1 MRRLALVLGVV
12 ACGHSAA
19 PVPALP
25 RTPGAPRLL
34 PPLPA
39 DPAARG
45 AAYLNQIALQLQP
58 GWGQFLDDCRLRLP
72 ATHALNTM
80 TLAATVELSVD
91 AHGVISGL
99 VLHGSGN
106 VDFDEAVRDA
116 LADAQPLAAPPV
128 DLMSD
133 DDHVHLRWLFARDRR
148 QAGPATADVV
158 MVDLPIADVVP
169 KLVAAGDLVRA
180 ARRVA
185 RAPAGD
191 DRTAAILTIMNH
203 ALAEALGSADSATRR
218 AAVAAIGRAHLREL
232 APDVRGM
239 LRSTTDAELRLIA
252 IEAALALED
261 SEAASLIVGQLPGD
275 LPEHP
280 RLAVAETRALVGLG
294 HASDAA
300 RVLQADLAATNPPHP
315 ITLQALAVAPVP
327 AVAKRLADWMEH
339 GDARTRFGVCAALAG
354 HGADLALLA
363 RGLRDPDATVRVACT
378 DSARSRAGSPKAA
391 ILVPRIRELARD
403 RDRQVRAHALAA
415 IVALDPAHVVSAVD
429 DPAPEV
435 RAAFATALATA
446 LPSES
451 EADLRVLIDDRDADV
466 RAAAWASLAALAAA
480 PADRADLA
488 THAVHDTAPQVRL
501 AALPALDD
509 DDALVRLAT
518 SDDSTDVRTAA
529 TIQLAGRR
537 GRAASEPQLLERLA
551 AAPPASAERVRV
563 ALAWLLAR

>member
-12 ACGHSAA
+12 ACGHAAA
-19 PVPALP
+19 PPP
-25 RTPGAPRLL
+25 RTATAGAPRLL

-39 DPAARG
+39 DPSARG
-45 AAYLNQIALQLQP
+45 AAYLNQVALQLQP

-72 ATHALNTM
+72 ATHALNMM
-80 TLAATVELSVD
+80 TLAATVDFAVD
-91 AHGVISGL
+91 PRGRIGDIA
-99 VLHGSGN
+99 LHGSGN
-106 VDFDEAVRDA
+106 ADFDEAVRDA
-116 LADAQPLAAPPV
+116 LADAQPLAAPPD

-133 DDHVHLRWLFARDRR
+133 DDRVHLTWLFARDRR
-148 QAGPATADVV
+148 QAGPATAAVV
-158 MVDLPIADVVP
+158 QLDLPVGGVV
-169 KLVAAGDLVRA
+169 KRLVDAGDLVRA

-185 RAPAGD
+185 RAPGGD
-191 DRTAAILTIMNH
+191 ERTAAILTIMNH

-239 LRSTTDAELRLIA
+239 LRSTTDTELRLVA

-261 SEAASLIVGQLPGD
+261 SEAAPLILEQLPVD
-275 LPEHP
+275 LPEHS
-280 RLAVAETRALVGLG
+280 RLALAETRALVGLG

-300 RVLQADLAATNPPHP
+300 GALQADLAATNPPHP
-315 ITLQALAVAPVP
+315 NTLQALAVAPVP

-339 GDARTRFGVCAALAG
+339 GDARTRFGVCAALG
-354 HGADLALLA
+354 GQGADLALLA

-378 DSARSRAGSPKAA
+378 DSARGRASDPKAA
-391 ILVPRIRELARD
+391 SLVPRIRELSRD

-415 IVALDPAHVVSAVD
+415 IVALDPTHVVSAAD
-429 DPAPEV
+429 DPAAEV

-451 EADLRVLIDDRDADV
+451 ETDLRTLIDDRDADV
-466 RAAAWASLAALAAA
+466 RAAAWASLVALAAA
-480 PADRADLA
+480 PPDRTDLA
-488 THAVHDTAPQVRL
+488 AHAVHDTAPQVRL
-501 AALPALDD
+501 AALPALDVD
-509 DDALVRLAT
+509 DELVHLAT
-518 SDDSTDVRTAA
+518 SDDSPDVRTAA

-537 GRAASEPQLLERLA
+537 GRAASEPVLLERLA
-551 AAPPASAERVRV
+551 VAPPASAERVRV